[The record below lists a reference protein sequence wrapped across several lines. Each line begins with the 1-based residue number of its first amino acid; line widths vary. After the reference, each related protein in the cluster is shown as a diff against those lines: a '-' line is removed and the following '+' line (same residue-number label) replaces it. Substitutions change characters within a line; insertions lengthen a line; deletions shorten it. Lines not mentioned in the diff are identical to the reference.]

1 MKNFRSLKRFLRQIS
16 DILILGTAFVFAS
29 VFGHKSLE
37 PNQFLIITILIFTW
51 YFTSKYTNLYDD
63 FRTSR
68 FVSEIII
75 LVPNIITQLIS
86 VGFIY
91 FVLNDHAH
99 VRTFTII
106 YIGLASI
113 LLLINKY
120 LFKKWKLYN
129 WLAGN
134 DVRNLLI
141 IGGGEQG
148 QAFFEMTTRSKQY
161 GYNPIGYVDD
171 FQTNNLD
178 GKLKGKLVDVEKIIA
193 DYDVHEMIISQNQYD
208 MDSIKSLMAVA
219 DKFAVRTRIIP
230 DFFQLY
236 SSKFKLDTF
245 GQFPI
250 INVRDEP
257 LEEFHWYLLKAV
269 FDRLFSLILFVF
281 IFSWLFPL
289 IAIAVK
295 LDSKGSIFYKQER
308 WGKNGKSFSCYK
320 FRTMFQNAETT
331 KTNGKFSQTLK
342 NDARITPL
350 GKFLRRTNFDELPQ
364 FWNVLLGEMS
374 VVGPRPHAVQHSIE
388 SNQQIENYLL
398 RHLIKPGITGWAQVN
413 GYRGE
418 TNNVFAMKKRVD
430 FDIWYIENWSIWLD
444 IKVIIMTIYAMI
456 KGDVMAY

>member
-1 MKNFRSLKRFLRQIS
+1 MKNFRSLNRFLRQIS
-16 DILILGTAFVFAS
+16 DILILGISFFCAS
-29 VFGHKSLE
+29 VFSNKSLE
-37 PNQFLIITILIFTW
+37 PNQFLIIVILFFIW

-68 FVSEIII
+68 FVSEIVI
-75 LVPNIITQLIS
+75 LIPNLISQLVS
-86 VGFIY
+86 VGFLY
-91 FVLNDHAH
+91 FVLNDHSF
-99 VRTFTII
+99 VRKFTLI
-106 YIGLASI
+106 YIGSTTV

-120 LFKKWKLYN
+120 IFKKWKLYN

-148 QAFFEMTTRSKQY
+148 QAFFDMTTKSKQF

-171 FQTNNLD
+171 FQTNLQN
-178 GKLKGKLVDVEKIIA
+178 GKLIGKLVDVERIILEFN
-193 DYDVHEMIISQNQYD
+193 VHEMIISQNQYD
-208 MDSIKSLMAVA
+208 MNSIKNMMAIA
-219 DKFAVRTRIIP
+219 DKYAVRTRIIP

-257 LEEFHWYLLKAV
+257 LEEFHWYFMKAV
-269 FDRLFSLILFVF
+269 FDRLFSLILFIF

-289 IAIAVK
+289 IALAIK
-295 LDSKGSIFYKQER
+295 LDSKGSVFYKQQR
-308 WGKNGKSFSCYK
+308 WGKNGKSFGCYK
-320 FRTMFQNAETT
+320 FRTMFQDADTI
-331 KTNGKFSQTLK
+331 KSNGMFNQTQK
-342 NDARITPL
+342 NDSRITPL

-388 SNQQIENYLL
+388 SNMQIENYLL

-418 TNNVFAMKKRVD
+418 TNSVFAMKKRVD

-456 KGDVMAY
+456 KGDQMAY